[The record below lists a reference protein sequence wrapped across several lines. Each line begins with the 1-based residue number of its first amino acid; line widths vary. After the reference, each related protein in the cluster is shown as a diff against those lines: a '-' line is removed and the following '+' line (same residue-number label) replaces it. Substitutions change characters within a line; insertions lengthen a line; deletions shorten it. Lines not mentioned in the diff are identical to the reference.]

1 VFSLLVLKIQ
11 LTRIMSV
18 PSPGSCRFASFLLQ
32 LSFVEAKTDTS
43 LFIYHSG
50 ADTIYLL
57 LYVNDI
63 ILTASSPSLLKRTIT
78 AL

>member
-1 VFSLLVLKIQ
+1 LKIQ

-18 PSPGSCRFASFLLQ
+18 ASPGSCRFASFLLQ
-32 LSFVEAKTDTS
+32 LGFVEAKTDTS